1 MRAIADHRSLTAMV
15 KSWYYLKH
23 GNQCRRGCFAIK
35 SSNIYKAIE
44 EVNKLNEQ
52 EKSN

>member
-23 GNQCRRGCFAIK
+23 GNQCRRVVFAIK

-44 EVNKLNEQ
+44 GNKLNEQ